1 MSKRWT
7 KDQGSFV
14 LPHVVVCDDTAQL
27 LEVVHHLATNGARV
41 EAQSLLPSITVLRKN
56 FLLRFLANI
65 RC

>member
-27 LEVVHHLATNGARV
+27 LEVVHHLTTNGARV
-41 EAQSLLPSITVLRKN
+41 EA
-56 FLLRFLANI
+56 
-65 RC
+65 